1 MKTKKMVLTNIE
13 ANNIICNFAKYN
25 QQENV
30 MTMINRI
37 TEKSTL
43 QTKWNI
49 LKNLQKV
56 NKIKIAYNWEI
67 SKIQSDYEDNEH
79 STESIMKDEKG
90 NPVKDEYGDEVKIRT
105 VKPEYLSEFQKRHY
119 NLMLQENEINFK
131 LITIDDIEDANPSF
145 ADLEML
151 SFMIDD
157 EDE

>member
-13 ANNIICNFAKYN
+13 AHNIICNFAKYN

-67 SKIQSDYEDNEH
+67 SKIQSEYADDEH
-79 STESIMKDEKG
+79 STEEVMKDEKG
-90 NPVKDEYGDEVKIRT
+90 NPVKNEQGEEIKTRT
-105 VKPEYLSEFQKRHY
+105 VKKEYFDEFQSKY
-119 NLMLQENEINFK
+119 QELLVQENEINFK

>member
-1 MKTKKMVLTNIE
+1 MVLTNIE

-67 SKIQSDYEDNEH
+67 SKIQSEYEDNEH

-131 LITIDDIEDANPSF
+131 IISIDDIEDANPSF